1 MIGPGIKGFDAA
13 QNKRLPYDPEASKKL
28 LAEAGY
34 PNGFEVGMNCP
45 NDRYVND
52 ADICQA
58 VAANLARVGVKINL
72 QAETKG
78 TYFPKILR
86 RDTSFYLLG
95 WTSSTFDAH
104 NVLNALMRCPD
115 DKGAGQFN
123 LGSYCNPKV
132 DDLMMK
138 VQSETDQTKRN
149 GMIREAF
156 QIHADEIGHLPLH
169 QQALAWGVSN
179 NVSVAQLSDNQMPF
193 RFMVVK

>member
-1 MIGPGIKGFDAA
+1 
-13 QNKRLPYDPEASKKL
+13 
-28 LAEAGY
+28 
-34 PNGFEVGMNCP
+34 MNCP

-52 ADICQA
+52 AKICQA
-58 VAANLARVGVKINL
+58 VAANLSRINVKVNL

-95 WTSSTFDAH
+95 WTPSTVDSH
-104 NVLNALMRCPD
+104 NALNALMRCVD

-132 DDLMMK
+132 DELTNK
-138 VQSETDQTKRN
+138 IQSETDKAKRN
-149 GMIREAF
+149 AMIKEAF
-156 QIHADEIGHLPLH
+156 ELHAADIGHLPLH

-179 NVSVAQLSDNQMPF
+179 KVTMSQMADNNMPF
-193 RFMVVK
+193 KFMSIK